1 MAVTKVTQSFKEKLP
16 NGSWGEE
23 VKLSTISDLIFY
35 SDGKNLTTKTSE
47 LSDKIDTEIQDREKA
62 VTTLTTN
69 LNKEIQDRK
78 DAVDGEK
85 NAREA
90 AIKDLTTNLN
100 TEIQDRKDAVSGE
113 ATTRASEITRIEGL
127 ISSTEKD
134 IEANVKSITEINE
147 TTIPNAVSVANDYA
161 DGLVD
166 PITKDID
173 NIKEIIGNMEDI
185 KGDDPEGEDYPLT
198 ISEKFKKISEQLSSI
213 EDRLTALERNN

>member
-16 NGSWGEE
+16 NGGWGEE

-47 LSDKIDTEIQDREKA
+47 LSDKID
-62 VTTLTTN
+62 
-69 LNKEIQDRK
+69 
-78 DAVDGEK
+78 
-85 NAREA
+85 
-90 AIKDLTTNLN
+90 

-161 DGLVD
+161 DELVA
-166 PITKDID
+166 PII
-173 NIKEIIGNMEDI
+173 EIVGNMEDI
-185 KGDDPEGEDYPLT
+185 KGDPLSEVYPLT
-198 ISEKFKKISEQLSSI
+198 ISEKIKQIDAILLSI
-213 EDRLTALERNN
+213 LDRLTELEK

>member
-35 SDGKNLTTKTSE
+35 SDGKNLTIKTSE
-47 LSDKIDTEIQDREKA
+47 LSDKIDDEIKDREDA

-69 LNKEIQDRK
+69 LNTEVQDRK

-90 AIKDLTTNLN
+90 AIKDLTDNLN
-100 TEIQDRKDAVSGE
+100 KEIQDRKDAVSGE
-113 ATTRASEITRIEGL
+113 AKTRADEITKIEESL
-127 ISSTEKD
+127 
-134 IEANVKSITEINE
+134 TEINE
-147 TTIPNAVSVANDYA
+147 TTIPDAILTANDYA

-198 ISEKFKKISEQLSSI
+198 ISEKFKKISEQLLSI
-213 EDRLTALERNN
+213 EDRLLALEQNN

>member
-16 NGSWGEE
+16 NGGWGEE

-47 LSDKIDTEIQDREKA
+47 LSDKIDTEIQDRKDA
-62 VTTLTTN
+62 ITTLT
-69 LNKEIQDRK
+69 D
-78 DAVDGEK
+78 
-85 NAREA
+85 
-90 AIKDLTTNLN
+90 NLN

-147 TTIPNAVSVANDYA
+147 TTIPNAVSVANDYT
-161 DGLVD
+161 DELVA
-166 PITKDID
+166 PII
-173 NIKEIIGNMEDI
+173 EIIGDMEDI
-185 KGDDPEGEDYPLT
+185 KGDPLSEVYPLT
-198 ISEKFKKISEQLSSI
+198 ISEKIKQIDAILLSI
-213 EDRLTALERNN
+213 LDRLTELEK

>member
-16 NGSWGEE
+16 NGGWGEE

-47 LSDKIDTEIQDREKA
+47 LSDKIDTEIQDR
-62 VTTLTTN
+62 
-69 LNKEIQDRK
+69 
-78 DAVDGEK
+78 
-85 NAREA
+85 
-90 AIKDLTTNLN
+90 
-100 TEIQDRKDAVSGE
+100 KDAVSDE

-161 DGLVD
+161 DELVA
-166 PITKDID
+166 PII
-173 NIKEIIGNMEDI
+173 EIIGNMEDI
-185 KGDDPEGEDYPLT
+185 KGDPLSEVYPLT
-198 ISEKFKKISEQLSSI
+198 ISEKIKQIDAILLSI
-213 EDRLTALERNN
+213 LDRLTELEK